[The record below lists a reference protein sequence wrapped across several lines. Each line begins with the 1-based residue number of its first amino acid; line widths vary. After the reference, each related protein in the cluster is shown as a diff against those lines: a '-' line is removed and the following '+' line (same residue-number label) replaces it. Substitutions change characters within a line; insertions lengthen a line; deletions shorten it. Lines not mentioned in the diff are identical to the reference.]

1 MFDAQWFMSDN
12 WRIYVGLH
20 EEIIIHLYSNYA
32 DMHAYISK
40 HKNIMLEKLTGL
52 DTIDGFYDDMCT
64 AYDIA
69 CQQ

>member
-1 MFDAQWFMSDN
+1 
-12 WRIYVGLH
+12 
-20 EEIIIHLYSNYA
+20 LYSNYA

-40 HKNIMLEKLTGL
+40 HKNIMLEKLMGL
-52 DTIDGFYDDMCT
+52 DTIGGFYDDMCT